1 MVLCFNS
8 TSETCPLC
16 TLTVYCSSDAI
27 LRPFMA
33 GTLRVRVCSETLPAK
48 QTTRVHMAS
57 QDIRYSCWYVC
68 ESDLG
73 HSLLTYNKAKRW
85 TVPFSCWQC
94 WKGYWGS
101 KTPRHHGVS
110 WESVDWNPY
119 YLIGRAAMRLY
130 SYLLFD
136 YYFQQL
142 HMNKVLHADTQLS
155 TRINDCWSTYSFCRG
170 WSDTIVYLQMKAAK
184 MWTHWSQPFCCRP
197 QGETLGVLDTLFW
210 NTSERTQ
217 QQTLYL
223 SPMVS
228 YKKKGSGHSFALHP
242 LGANTCGFST
252 CLVMSSVVQLLSDF
266 VFTPYVLRQRHGV
279 KVIPPP
285 VTCVIL
291 MISKISSMFF
301 TSAPIPTW
309 FLSQQICI
317 SVSPNRSPRS

>member
-1 MVLCFNS
+1 
-8 TSETCPLC
+8 
-16 TLTVYCSSDAI
+16 
-27 LRPFMA
+27 
-33 GTLRVRVCSETLPAK
+33 
-48 QTTRVHMAS
+48 
-57 QDIRYSCWYVC
+57 
-68 ESDLG
+68 
-73 HSLLTYNKAKRW
+73 
-85 TVPFSCWQC
+85 
-94 WKGYWGS
+94 
-101 KTPRHHGVS
+101 
-110 WESVDWNPY
+110 
-119 YLIGRAAMRLY
+119 MRLY

-266 VFTPYVLRQRHGV
+266 VFTPYVLRQRHQSNS
-279 KVIPPP
+279 P
-285 VTCVIL
+285 TCDL
-291 MISKISSMFF
+291 CDTERWCPRWAACSF
-301 TSAPIPTW
+301 P
-309 FLSQQICI
+309 LRQ
-317 SVSPNRSPRS
+317 SPRDFSPQEICFPQQESTTCLLS